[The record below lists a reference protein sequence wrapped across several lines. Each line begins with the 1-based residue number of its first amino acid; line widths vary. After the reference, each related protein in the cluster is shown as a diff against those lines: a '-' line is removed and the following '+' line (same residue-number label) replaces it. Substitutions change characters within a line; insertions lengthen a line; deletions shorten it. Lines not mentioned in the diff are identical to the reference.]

1 MNRFLERYDR
11 QIIIE
16 GFGEAGQRRLQESSV
31 FIAGAGGL
39 GSPAAFYLAAA
50 GIGRL
55 RIVDRDTVALSNLNR
70 QILHGDRD
78 VGRDKVESAK
88 EKLLVLNPDV
98 KVEAIKTVINEETV
112 HELLAGC
119 DLIVDALDNFPSRYL
134 LNRVA
139 LEKGIPFFHGAVY
152 GFEGRA
158 MTVIPRQGA
167 CFRCLYENGPPESKF
182 PVVGVAPAV
191 IGAIQATEVIKY
203 LVGIGDLLV
212 DRLLVYDGLG
222 MVFTEMKL
230 ERDPDCED
238 CRDR

>member
-16 GFGEAGQRRLQESSV
+16 GFGEAGQRRLQETSV